1 MRRTPFLL
9 RPRRRME
16 GNGKF
21 SAQQETVLPENVA
34 GAPENPEG
42 TASPNGASS
51 ALDNAPIQ
59 GSVPSSPDGTPT
71 QNGASSTQQDSLAE
85 DGRDPSDAT
94 GQLRISVLASAGN
107 RPVANATIT
116 ISYSGD
122 PDSVVQTLTT
132 DATGLTPTIS
142 LPTPPLSYSL
152 EPFANQ
158 PYSEYT
164 FYITAEG
171 YEPVLINGA
180 ELLPDVTA
188 LQNIVLDPISDSEPG
203 SAEVFVIGP
212 HTLYGEY
219 PPKIIEPEIQP
230 TSETGEI
237 VLSRVVIPEYV
248 VVHDGTPSDSSAP
261 NYYVPYRDYIK
272 NVASSEIYATWPQA
286 AIYANILAIQS
297 FTLNRVY
304 TEFYRN
310 KGYDFTITSST
321 AYDHKWINERN
332 IYDTIS
338 EAVDNIFNNYLSRPN
353 VRQPI
358 LTQYCDGKRVT
369 CPNLMSQW
377 GSKSLADSGY
387 TAIQIL
393 RYYYGQSIYINTS
406 ETISGIPSSYP
417 GEPLSVGS
425 TGSKV
430 RQMQEQ
436 LDAIANVYY
445 PIPNIA
451 ADGIFGQRTR
461 EAVLAFQKQ
470 FDLPQTGVV
479 DFATWYKISQIY
491 VAISR
496 IAEYS

>member
-1 MRRTPFLL
+1 
-9 RPRRRME
+9 ME

-34 GAPENPEG
+34 GAQENPEG
-42 TASPNGASS
+42 TASQNGASS

-237 VLSRVVIPEYV
+237 VLSRVVIP
-248 VVHDGTPSDSSAP
+248 
-261 NYYVPYRDYIK
+261 
-272 NVASSEIYATWPQA
+272 
-286 AIYANILAIQS
+286 
-297 FTLNRVY
+297 
-304 TEFYRN
+304 
-310 KGYDFTITSST
+310 
-321 AYDHKWINERN
+321 
-332 IYDTIS
+332 
-338 EAVDNIFNNYLSRPN
+338 
-353 VRQPI
+353 
-358 LTQYCDGKRVT
+358 
-369 CPNLMSQW
+369 
-377 GSKSLADSGY
+377 
-387 TAIQIL
+387 
-393 RYYYGQSIYINTS
+393 
-406 ETISGIPSSYP
+406 
-417 GEPLSVGS
+417 
-425 TGSKV
+425 
-430 RQMQEQ
+430 
-436 LDAIANVYY
+436 
-445 PIPNIA
+445 
-451 ADGIFGQRTR
+451 
-461 EAVLAFQKQ
+461 
-470 FDLPQTGVV
+470 
-479 DFATWYKISQIY
+479 
-491 VAISR
+491 
-496 IAEYS
+496 